1 MQVLKH
7 VIGSPSQ
14 EDALILHE
22 PSPEN
27 FVSLTKSKDQEYIF
41 ICSNSKTTSEVGLL
55 GTLNR
60 FYQLLM
66 VPEDKH
72 SVSVRLWHSHS
83 STCWL

>member
-41 ICSNSKTTSEVGLL
+41 ICSNSKTTSEVGLTV
-55 GTLNR
+55 GH
-60 FYQLLM
+60 
-66 VPEDKH
+66 PESFLSFAH
-72 SVSVRLWHSHS
+72 GS
-83 STCWL
+83 